1 MKLAALG
8 LCLAFLTGCENSN
21 IYGDCV
27 GFGSEGDPALV
38 YETSVRNAVISIFFV
53 ETLIVPVVWVTS
65 DAKCPVRK
73 K

>member
-8 LCLAFLTGCENSN
+8 LCLALLAGCENSN
-21 IYGDCV
+21 IYGDCI
-27 GFGSEGDPALV
+27 GFGSDGDPTVV
-38 YETSVRNAVISIFFV
+38 YETSFRNAIISIFFI
-53 ETLIVPVVWVTS
+53 ETLFVPVVWVTT